1 MEKILKQLEAKE
13 NLRSNLSE
21 LRQLIKEEHHRTKLV
36 SWVEENEALL
46 FGFLSEEDAK
56 TRKNAALLLGDLG
69 CQKALEAL
77 YQAYQCEGTLFVKS
91 SYLQAMEQLDASEKF
106 AELKVKLE
114 ALLAMDVEPENKKHV
129 DEEIRAL
136 RKIVI
141 KQEGIVHHTPDIKGK
156 DVRVILLTNRTQRE
170 TVRRMVTCGTASV
183 HPLGVE
189 VRTDNLKELMK
200 IRTFRDMV
208 FPLDIEGFLP
218 ADPVEAA
225 KAIWESDVL
234 GLLNNLHKEKGQYY
248 FRIECKNAMTLEE
261 RSTFTKK
268 MANELE
274 SLSKGQLINSTS
286 DYEVELRLIANK
298 DGELFPS
305 LKLSTIK
312 KRRFTYRKNAIAA
325 SIHPSTAA
333 LIVELAKDYLKED
346 AQIIDPFCG
355 VGTMLIERNKK
366 VPAREMYGIDIFG
379 DAIAYARENTQLAGM
394 RVNYIHRDF
403 RDFKHDYLFNEII
416 TNMPIRGKK
425 TKQEMDTFY
434 GEFFEKAKEILTN
447 DAVVVM
453 YTNEIGFVKKQLRLH
468 KEFSLQQETCL
479 QPKTDFYLLI
489 LKYKG

>member
-1 MEKILKQLEAKE
+1 MENILKQLEAKE

-189 VRTDNLKELMK
+189 VRTDNLK
-200 IRTFRDMV
+200 
-208 FPLDIEGFLP
+208 
-218 ADPVEAA
+218 
-225 KAIWESDVL
+225 
-234 GLLNNLHKEKGQYY
+234 NL
-248 FRIECKNAMTLEE
+248 
-261 RSTFTKK
+261 
-268 MANELE
+268 
-274 SLSKGQLINSTS
+274 
-286 DYEVELRLIANK
+286 
-298 DGELFPS
+298 
-305 LKLSTIK
+305 
-312 KRRFTYRKNAIAA
+312 
-325 SIHPSTAA
+325 
-333 LIVELAKDYLKED
+333 
-346 AQIIDPFCG
+346 
-355 VGTMLIERNKK
+355 
-366 VPAREMYGIDIFG
+366 
-379 DAIAYARENTQLAGM
+379 
-394 RVNYIHRDF
+394 
-403 RDFKHDYLFNEII
+403 
-416 TNMPIRGKK
+416 
-425 TKQEMDTFY
+425 
-434 GEFFEKAKEILTN
+434 
-447 DAVVVM
+447 
-453 YTNEIGFVKKQLRLH
+453 
-468 KEFSLQQETCL
+468 
-479 QPKTDFYLLI
+479 
-489 LKYKG
+489 